1 MTGPEHVTAQGWLV
15 VELAGRLDAHTA
27 PGLEPPLAERA
38 RANPK
43 LALDLHGLDYLSS
56 AGLRLLLGVHR
67 ASEAAGG
74 AVRLLR
80 PGPSVLEVLEVSGFT
95 SLFTVAASE
104 EDLRP

>member
-1 MTGPEHVTAQGWLV
+1 MMGPEQITAQGWLV
-15 VELAGRLDAHTA
+15 LGLTGRLDAHTA
-27 PGLEPPLAERA
+27 PGLEPQLAERA

-43 LALDLHGLDYLSS
+43 LALDLRGLDYLSS

-74 AVRLLR
+74 TVRLLA

-95 SLFTVAASE
+95 SLFTVAASDAE
-104 EDLRP
+104 LQP